1 MTAKRTVK
9 RKQSAQVREARAGA
23 PQTPPARAS
32 AKAAAK
38 QPVAKGKARAKI
50 LTDKV
55 SKAVKT
61 AAKPPPR
68 KPSPKK
74 PPARRVKAA
83 ATPVKVKG
91 KANTRAAEPKD
102 PGRHSAYSSQLRDKI
117 CDQVASGVSWRAIEK
132 AGVATQRQLSTW
144 LRTIPEFHEHYARAR
159 EARAESIV
167 ADIEK
172 QLADLGAEPAFGQLN
187 AARLRIDTLKWQV
200 SCYYP
205 RMYGT
210 KVQVDATVTNQTVAQ
225 YDYARL
231 SDSDA
236 KALRVLLAKCR
247 VTADED

>member
-9 RKQSAQVREARAGA
+9 RKQSAQAREVRAGA
-23 PQTPPARAS
+23 PQTPPARAG
-32 AKAAAK
+32 AKAAPK
-38 QPVAKGKARAKI
+38 QPVAKGKARAVK

-55 SKAVKT
+55 SKAVK
-61 AAKPPPR
+61 KPPR
-68 KPSPKK
+68 A
-74 PPARRVKAA
+74 PAR
-83 ATPVKVKG
+83 PVKPKG
-91 KANTRAAEPKD
+91 KANTRAALPKD
-102 PGRHSAYSSQLRDKI
+102 PGRHSEYSSQLRDQI
-117 CDQVASGVSWRAIEK
+117 CDKVSEGVSWREIER
-132 AGVATQRQLSTW
+132 AGLATQRQLSTW

-167 ADIEK
+167 ALIEK
-172 QLADLGAEPAFGQLN
+172 ELADLGDDPAFGQLN

-225 YDYARL
+225 YDYSRL

-247 VTADED
+247 VAADED